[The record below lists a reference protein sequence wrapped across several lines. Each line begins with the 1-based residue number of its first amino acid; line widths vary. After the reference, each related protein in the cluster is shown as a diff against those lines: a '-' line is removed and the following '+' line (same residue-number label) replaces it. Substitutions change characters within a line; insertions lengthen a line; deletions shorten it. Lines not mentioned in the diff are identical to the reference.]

1 MNKIVGYKYLEPEDI
16 VQELDEVINVTRDEY
31 IKVSHL
37 FFGVKYGKATNRNLR
52 LWKALKPRRPIFKRK
67 IG

>member
-1 MNKIVGYKYLEPEDI
+1 MNKIVGYKYLELEDV
-16 VQELDEVINVTRDEY
+16 VQELDEVITITGDEY
-31 IKVSHL
+31 IKASFI
-37 FFGVKYGKATNRNLR
+37 FFGVKYGSVTNLR

>member
-1 MNKIVGYKYLEPEDI
+1 MNKIVGYKYLEPEDV
-16 VQELDEVINVTRDEY
+16 VQELDEVINVIGDKY
-31 IKVSHL
+31 IKTSCI
-37 FFGVKYGKATNRNLR
+37 FFGVKYGDATNFR